1 MYMCAYCLQT
11 PLIVFNLWHDISV
24 NKPAKEFLR
33 KQFQQWYS
41 EKVLEQITQEGVDAA
56 NITPIKLEMPILK
69 ELMAKWLVKMAE
81 YLADNPHFI
90 VNGFR
95 KSGIPGALD
104 GLDEQNQIDEIE
116 SDEYSDSDEEYDED
130 GDSEDDSEDSDEI
143 LSEEE
148 NEDSSE
154 ESVSLEEE
162 AVIIVD

>member
-1 MYMCAYCLQT
+1 M
-11 PLIVFNLWHDISV
+11 VFREGLGTDRTGRCNL
-24 NKPAKEFLR
+24 
-33 KQFQQWYS
+33 
-41 EKVLEQITQEGVDAA
+41 
-56 NITPIKLEMPILK
+56 TPIKLEMPILK

-130 GDSEDDSEDSDEI
+130 GDSEDDCEDSE
-143 LSEEE
+143 SEEE
-148 NEDSSE
+148 NEDSAE
-154 ESVSLEEE
+154 ESVSPEEE
-162 AVIIVD
+162 AVVIVDQ